1 MREKLLNGQYEHM
14 IFFLNVCLF
23 ENLFLYLY
31 KIKVLPIKSGF
42 ILAVYRKH
50 GSQSTAAHFQFASQ
64 KTISNYPQ
72 DRKK

>member
-1 MREKLLNGQYEHM
+1 M
-14 IFFLNVCLF
+14 FVCLEIYF
-23 ENLFLYLY
+23 FTYTY

-42 ILAVYRKH
+42 ILALYRKH
-50 GSQSTAAHFQFASQ
+50 GSQTAAHFQFASQ